1 MSLLA
6 VQQLHK
12 RLGGTEILKGVS
24 LELHPGQIIAL
35 VGPSGAGKS
44 TLLRCLN
51 LLEMP
56 DQGRLLWR
64 EQPVDYRRLNGKP
77 LSQFRRR
84 LGMVFQ
90 HFHLF
95 PHFTVLENVMEGPT
109 QVLGWSRQRA
119 QERAR
124 QLLSRVG
131 LEGYGE
137 RRPHQLSGGQKQR
150 VAIARALALEPEAL
164 LLDEVTSA
172 LDVESAAEVQR
183 LLQELAASMPM
194 IVVTHDLAFAR
205 SVANHC
211 CFMEDGR
218 MLESGATDQVLDSP
232 LSARARRFLSAGA
245 GEQAMP
251 QRNSP

>member
-6 VQQLHK
+6 AQRIHK
-12 RLGGTEILKGVS
+12 RLGGAEILKGVS

-35 VGPSGAGKS
+35 IGPSGAGKS

-51 LLEMP
+51 LLERP
-56 DQGRLLWR
+56 DQGELLWR
-64 EQPVDYRRLNGKP
+64 EQPIDYRRLMGKP
-77 LSQFRRR
+77 LSQYRRR

-95 PHFTVLENVMEGPT
+95 PHFTVLGNVMEGLT

-119 QERAR
+119 KDRASH
-124 QLLSRVG
+124 LLSRVG
-131 LEGYGE
+131 LEGYE
-137 RRPHQLSGGQKQR
+137 SRWPHRLSGGQKQR

-172 LDVESAAEVQR
+172 LDVESAFEVQQ

-194 IVVTHDLAFAR
+194 MIVTHDLAFAR
-205 SVANHC
+205 SVSTHC

-218 MLESGATDQVLDSP
+218 VLESAPTDQLLDSP
-232 LSARARRFLSAGA
+232 TSLRARRFLNAGP
-245 GEQAMP
+245 G
-251 QRNSP
+251 